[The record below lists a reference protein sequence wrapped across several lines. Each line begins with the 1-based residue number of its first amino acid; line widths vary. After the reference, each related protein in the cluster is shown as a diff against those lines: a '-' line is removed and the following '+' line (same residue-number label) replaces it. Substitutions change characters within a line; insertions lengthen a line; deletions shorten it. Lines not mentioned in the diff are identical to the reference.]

1 MGCAGPYHPRA
12 LSLSLRDPD
21 SDADAPRDPVLRVAA
36 VIQSYLPV
44 LGGAQT
50 QVQQLGPLFARRG
63 VRTVVL
69 TRRVPGTPAVEH
81 ADGLLVRRLWVPEQ
95 SAAASLAYTAQGV
108 AGVLRSRPHV
118 VHAHDLLSPA
128 SIGLLSASL
137 LRVPVVALVASTG
150 PGGDVDRLLHKP
162 MGARRLRRIVGQVAA
177 FHTLADEVEA
187 ELRQHGVPPE
197 RLWRIP
203 NGVDT
208 DRFRPASGDERVV
221 VRERLGIPAGAVVSM
236 YCGRFA
242 PVKRLDV
249 LLAAFRAAPGHLVL
263 VGNGSEHDRVLA
275 LARQDELAGRVHVL
289 PAVDD
294 PAPLLR
300 AADLYVS
307 ASSTE
312 GMSNSV
318 LEAMASGLPIAAS
331 PASGMSEIVTG
342 ATGALAADTGPA
354 GLRAAIAAIAG
365 DPRLREQRGAAARE
379 LIVSRYS
386 LATTAD
392 RLVALYRRLAG
403 AAPAA

>member
-1 MGCAGPYHPRA
+1 M
-12 LSLSLRDPD
+12 
-21 SDADAPRDPVLRVAA
+21 
-36 VIQSYLPV
+36 IQSYLPV

-63 VRTVVL
+63 VQTVVL
-69 TRRVPGTPAVEH
+69 TRRVPGTPAVEREE
-81 ADGLLVRRLWVPEQ
+81 GLLVRRLWVPER
-95 SAAASLAYTAQGV
+95 SAAASLAYLAEGV
-108 AGVLRSRPHV
+108 AGVLRWRPHV
-118 VHAHDLLSPA
+118 IHVHDLLSPA
-128 SIGLLSASL
+128 SIGLLSAGL

-150 PGGDVDRLLHKP
+150 PGGDIDRLLHKP
-162 MGARRLRRIVGQVAA
+162 LGARRLRRIVRDVAA
-177 FHTLADEVEA
+177 FHTLADEVED
-187 ELRQHGVPPE
+187 ELTGHGVPRE

-208 DRFRPASGDERVV
+208 ERFRPGTGDERRAT
-221 VRERLGIPAGAVVSM
+221 RERLAIPPDAVVSI

-249 LLAAFRAAPGHLVL
+249 LLDAFLDVPGHLVL
-263 VGNGSEHDRVLA
+263 VGNGSEQDRVLA
-275 LARQDELAGRVHVL
+275 RARDAGLAGRVHVL
-289 PAVDD
+289 PAVGD

-331 PASGMSEIVTG
+331 PASGMGEIVTA
-342 ATGALAADTGPA
+342 ATGVLAADTGA
-354 GLRAAIAAIAG
+354 SRLGAAIATIAG
-365 DPRLREQRGAAARE
+365 DRRLREQRGAAARE

-386 LATTAD
+386 LQSTAD
-392 RLVALYRRLAG
+392 LLVALYRRLAAADARQAQG
-403 AAPAA
+403 ATTVPPAA